1 MGPPGNKTVGSLQLY
16 PRCQSHG
23 LWLAA
28 GNMVEGMPLSSLHH
42 KTFSWQT
49 DTISWMTATSAHLGR
64 SVSSSVT
71 CVIGWVMAPAIAA
84 APTEPLPGHLARPS
98 VFNGTK

>member
-1 MGPPGNKTVGSLQLY
+1 
-16 PRCQSHG
+16 
-23 LWLAA
+23 
-28 GNMVEGMPLSSLHH
+28 
-42 KTFSWQT
+42 
-49 DTISWMTATSAHLGR
+49 MTATSAHLGR

-84 APTEPLPGHLARPS
+84 VPTEPLPGHLARPS